1 MIYKGN
7 KMFSKMLSVTLLIIF
22 SFLSF
27 YGCNNEKITESSEYP
42 ILYSKNNTLYMT
54 NEKFEVKEVTDKI
67 YSYNLKEYN
76 TVSNDAQITND
87 SKTIYYKKNI
97 AEDGT
102 GSLYKLNVKNNES
115 IEIAKNVYDFNLN
128 KNTETLAYRVFE
140 PDETFTLYCYIDNK
154 STEIVKGL
162 DRNSVYFI
170 ANNGNNIVYK
180 KQNVENGNFYAV
192 DLKNIENQLC
202 LSENVA
208 GYSYN
213 RNADKIYYVDVVITD
228 AGEQYNLYLYD
239 FINSP
244 QLIDEGVSPYVR
256 VVGNDETLFY
266 YKSSNTVVKASD
278 YVIDDMAQQDS
289 TVYLPDPLA
298 FSGKTLEEYMIAEAA
313 YESKVVRDNIR
324 QFISTTDIT
333 IPLNT
338 LCMYRNGEKSV
349 VSENVFESYSLE
361 AENSFVIYSVFD
373 INSIPKVNISQIA
386 IPSDITNMI
395 SDSIQNSVK
404 NVYICKSGNNP
415 VLIEGYN
422 NVDLLKTTVSAKG
435 DKIIFFDSYI
445 EETGGKLVIGSF
457 DENGNITKYFEPVN
471 DKPIKTFVF
480 DNISGNTAYYYTNE
494 NGINVLE
501 YSDGNSVKSVVE
513 NTSAY
518 CFGSDNGILYYI
530 EQTNSETGAGNLY
543 YTDENE
549 EKIKIAE
556 NVYFIYYIGDGKLVY
571 MTQENGKSGNMYIFE
586 NGKSQ
591 KADTDVKS
599 LYVYK

>member
-1 MIYKGN
+1 MMIYKPN
-7 KMFSKMLSVTLLIIF
+7 KMFLKILLNTLLIIL
-22 SFLSF
+22 SFLTL
-27 YGCNNEKITESSEYP
+27 YGCSNEKNTESSGYP
-42 ILYSKNNTLYMT
+42 VLYSKDNSLYMT
-54 NEKFEVKEVTDKI
+54 NEKLEVEKITDEI

-76 TVSNDAQITND
+76 SVSNDAQITSD
-87 SKTIYYKKNI
+87 GKTVYYKKNI

-102 GSLYKLNVKNNES
+102 GSLYSLNVKKNES
-115 IEIAKNVYDFNLN
+115 VEIAKNVYDFSLN
-128 KNTETLAYRVFE
+128 KNTGFLVYRVFE
-140 PDETFTLYCYIDNK
+140 SDETFTLYCYIDNK
-154 STEIVKGL
+154 ITEIVKGL

-180 KQNVENGNFYAV
+180 KQNLENGNFYAV
-192 DLKNIENQLC
+192 DLKDVGNQLC

-213 RNADKIYYVDVVITD
+213 KNADKIYYVDVAINDT
-228 AGEQYNLYLYD
+228 GEQYNLYLYD

-266 YKSSNTVVKASD
+266 YKSSNTVIKASN

-289 TVYLPDPLA
+289 GIYLPDPLA

-313 YESKVVRDNIR
+313 YESKIVRDNIR

-338 LCMYRNGEKSV
+338 LCAYRNGEKSV
-349 VSENVFESYSLE
+349 VSENVFESYGLE

-395 SDSIQNSVK
+395 SESIQNSVK

-415 VLIEGYN
+415 VLIEGYSN
-422 NVDLLKTTVSAKG
+422 IDLLKTTVSTKG
-435 DKIIFFDSYI
+435 DKIIFFDSYT
-445 EETGGKLVIGSF
+445 EETGGKLVIGTF

-501 YSDGNSVKSVVE
+501 YSDGNIVKSVAE
-513 NTSAY
+513 NPSAY
-518 CFGSDNGILYYI
+518 CFGTDNGILYYI
-530 EQTNSETGAGNLY
+530 EETNSETGAGNLY
-543 YTDENE
+543 YTENDKE
-549 EKIKIAE
+549 VKIAE
-556 NVYFIYYIGDGKLVY
+556 NVYFIYYIGNGKLVY
-571 MTQENGKSGNMYIFE
+571 MTQENGKAGNMYVFE
-586 NGKSQ
+586 NEKSQ